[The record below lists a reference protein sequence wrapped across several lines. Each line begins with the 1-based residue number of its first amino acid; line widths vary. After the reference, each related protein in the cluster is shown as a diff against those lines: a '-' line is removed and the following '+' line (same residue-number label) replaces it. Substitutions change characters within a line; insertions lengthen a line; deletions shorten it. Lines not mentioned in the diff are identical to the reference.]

1 LGLSHISYL
10 DASNVLVNTTI
21 AIIRVKTT
29 NEIYAEILDAA
40 QVWEPRLLIRHWLQK
55 PRSRTNSSVL
65 SCLYVIISSITKY
78 DNV

>member
-40 QVWEPRLLIRHWLQK
+40 QV
-55 PRSRTNSSVL
+55 
-65 SCLYVIISSITKY
+65 
-78 DNV
+78 